1 MTAQNVSMLAFR
13 QHRGGQTVA
22 DGFVGQCRVGRHA
35 SACVERALQAGSPVI
50 GILIQ
55 DDAVFTAIDGE
66 LRRRG
71 GKAGEVAGI
80 DGVLTAEPIGS

>member
-1 MTAQNVSMLAFR
+1 
-13 QHRGGQTVA
+13 
-22 DGFVGQCRVGRHA
+22 
-35 SACVERALQAGSPVI
+35 VERALQAGSPVI

-55 DDAVFTAIDGE
+55 DDAVFTAIDDE